1 MLVSDSIYYCKNCK
15 KVVSKIEDLLFVE
28 DGSNLCFCSELCIEK
43 FYAPLIDYFAGKI
56 DKKRKDLN
64 IEEESALEIL
74 DHPAAIDRVLHKPD
88 EIWRLE
94 NELKEE
100 LFSFISKQKHGGE
113 DVYVVALC
121 FVFDHTPSFV
131 LSLTASSNE
140 YFIQNFQVGEEVES
154 LEDYHRETDDVT
166 LLDST
171 DFEEIELKKS
181 KLLADL
187 MTHRKEF
194 DIPFEDYT
202 LYMDY
207 LQQTIESYDELYEFN
222 DEDGDSIFAYFKAFE
237 RSGVSFFYIALCMK
251 IEKDEQSLIVPI
263 ISFPTIDGDLSS
275 NYKTGKQIDGN
286 KLAH

>member
-1 MLVSDSIYYCKNCK
+1 MISDSIYYCKNCK
-15 KVVSKIEDLLFVE
+15 KVVPTLDELLFVE
-28 DGSNLCFCSELCIEK
+28 DGSNLSFCSEACIEK
-43 FYAPLIDYFAGKI
+43 FYTPLIDYFTGKI
-56 DKKRKDLN
+56 DKKRADLN
-64 IEEESALEIL
+64 IEDEACLDALEVPSFV
-74 DHPAAIDRVLHKPD
+74 DKVLHRPD

-100 LFSFISKQKHGGE
+100 IFSFISKVKHNGE
-113 DVYVVALC
+113 DVFIVALC

-154 LEDYHRETDDVT
+154 LEDFYKETEAQT

-181 KLLADL
+181 KLLAEL
-187 MTHRKEF
+187 MTNRKEF

-202 LYMDY
+202 LYLDY
-207 LQQTIESYDELYEFN
+207 LQESIESYDELYEFS
-222 DEDGDSIFAYFKAFE
+222 DEDGDTVLAYFKAFE
-237 RSGVSFFYIALCMK
+237 KNGISFFYIALCMR
-251 IEKDEQSLIVPI
+251 IEKEDQSLIVPI
-263 ISFPTIDGDLSS
+263 ISFPTIDGDLSAS
-275 NYKTGKQIDGN
+275 FKTGKQIDGN